1 MHSTCTA
8 DVDRNMRKTST
19 RKGTTRTTKNTRTD
33 SKCKIGTENTHSS
46 PNTTERQRS
55 PRTQPR
61 RKHRVNGEA
70 TQKRNQ
76 LCNACPF
83 QIHYRK
89 GDNSDSHSL
98 LSMPCRTNRNLHKH
112 LVDMHWTDNSFEE
125 RNGEAE
131 A

>member
-8 DVDRNMRKTST
+8 HAQKHAEDKHQEGNNANNQQHTDRLEVQDR
-19 RKGTTRTTKNTRTD
+19 
-33 SKCKIGTENTHSS
+33 TENTHSS

-76 LCNACPF
+76 LYNACPF
-83 QIHYRK
+83 QIQHRK
-89 GDNSDSHSL
+89 GNNSDSHSL
-98 LSMPCRTNRNLHKH
+98 LSIPCRTNRNLHKH